1 MPLRI
6 NEPLHLHVFPL
17 YHLAS
22 IHDEFTRF
30 DLEHAALDSL
40 YEYSASYAIDPF
52 RLARAAPGTW
62 RDFPNCRGILLSY

>member
-1 MPLRI
+1 
-6 NEPLHLHVFPL
+6 L

-40 YEYSASYAIDPF
+40 YEYSASYAIDAF
-52 RLARAAPGTW
+52 RLARAAQGL
-62 RDFPNCRGILLSY
+62 REISRVVEVSY